1 MNLASYTQFAAAL
14 ALVLGL
20 IGLAAW
26 AARRFG
32 LAGPLPK
39 VRGRERRLS
48 VVEVTAL
55 DPKRR
60 MVLVRRDGVEHLLL
74 LGPSG
79 DVVVERA
86 ISAGAS
92 SRTPELTVD
101 RAAGV
106 AS

>member
-1 MNLASYTQFAAAL
+1 MDIANYLQFGAAL

-32 LAGPLPK
+32 LGGPLPRT
-39 VRGRERRLS
+39 RGRNRRLS
-48 VVEVTAL
+48 VVEVTSL

-60 MVLVRRDGVEHLLL
+60 IALVRRDGVEHLLL

-79 DVVVERA
+79 DVVVERG
-86 ISAGAS
+86 IDVVAS
-92 SRTPELTVD
+92 PLAVD
-101 RAAGV
+101 RAAEE
-106 AS
+106 AAQ

>member
-1 MNLASYTQFAAAL
+1 MDIANYLQFGAAL

-32 LAGPLPK
+32 LAGPLPMT
-39 VRGRERRLS
+39 RGRNRRLS

-60 MVLVRRDGVEHLLL
+60 IALVRRDGVEHLLL

-79 DVVVERA
+79 DVVVERGIDVA
-86 ISAGAS
+86 AS
-92 SRTPELTVD
+92 PLTVD
-101 RAAGV
+101 RAAEE
-106 AS
+106 AAQ

>member
-1 MNLASYTQFAAAL
+1 MNFANYLQFGAAL

-39 VRGRERRLS
+39 TRGRERRLS
-48 VVEVTAL
+48 VIEVTAL

-60 MVLVRRDGVEHLLL
+60 IVLVRRDQVEHLLL

-86 ISAGAS
+86 IGAGAAPLALD
-92 SRTPELTVD
+92 RTPG
-101 RAAGV
+101 AAQ
-106 AS
+106 

>member
-1 MNLASYTQFAAAL
+1 MNLANYLQFGAAL

-26 AARRFG
+26 GARRFG

-39 VRGRERRLS
+39 TRGRERRLS
-48 VVEVTAL
+48 VVEVIAL

-60 MVLVRRDGVEHLLL
+60 MVLVCRDRVEHLLL

-79 DVVVERA
+79 DVVIERA
-86 ISAGAS
+86 IDTDATSITLD
-92 SRTPELTVD
+92 RTPGATP
-101 RAAGV
+101 
-106 AS
+106 